1 MRRIDLPSPNQDAR
15 PPGAPI
21 DLLIL
26 HYTGMQSAE
35 AALRRLRDP
44 AAKVSSHYLVD
55 EDGTVVAMV
64 REESRAWHAGA
75 SWWQGRGTLND
86 VSLGIELVNPGH
98 EWGYRPFPV
107 AQMTALVELAGELCR
122 RWAIPPDRVVAH
134 SDVAP
139 GRKDDPGELFDW
151 DEIARAG
158 LCHAVP
164 AVSPMMPDDRAA
176 KAAMV
181 RFGYPSPGEG
191 APWAALVRAFQ
202 RRWRQAH
209 CDGVLDPETMGL
221 ALAVGALRA
230 DTETAT

>member
-26 HYTGMQSAE
+26 HYTGMRSAE

-44 AAKVSSHYLVD
+44 AAKVSAHYLVD

-64 REESRAWHAGA
+64 PEESRAWHAGA

-98 EWGYRPFPV
+98 EWGYRPFPA
-107 AQMTALVELAGELCR
+107 AQMAALVELAGALCG
-122 RWAIPPDRVVAH
+122 RWAIPRDRVVAH

-139 GRKDDPGELFDW
+139 EPQGRSG
-151 DEIARAG
+151 RAVRLG
-158 LCHAVP
+158 RDRTRRAVP
-164 AVSPMMPDDRAA
+164 CGARRLTVDAGRSRGE
-176 KAAMV
+176 AAMV
-181 RFGYPSPGEG
+181 RFGYASPGEG
-191 APWAALVRAFQ
+191 AIVGGPGARLPA
-202 RRWRQAH
+202 
-209 CDGVLDPETMGL
+209 PL
-221 ALAVGALRA
+221 APGPL
-230 DTETAT
+230 